1 MANRRSIGMGRQDVE
16 RAAETIVH
24 LGRDLGRAAVDFAV
38 SKSVTCGHTA
48 FTKADRSWMQP
59 DYLAYTIKFDREVRA
74 NDLDSV
80 LGPVGPKDRAA
91 VEEAWHEL
99 QTGMLQ
105 WRTRQ
110 HIVAAN
116 AAGRLRELLTD
127 EERADTA
134 VTLLLD
140 QSGSM
145 RGQKMLFAAATTDIV
160 QEFLLTLGFTCE
172 VLGFTTSA
180 WRGGRSRRRWKWRF
194 SPVHPGRLNDIL
206 HVIYKSADDRRA
218 STGAGISATCCVPT
232 SPRRTLTEKR
242 SCGPPNGYCPSRKAK
257 SHLIVLSDG
266 APVDD
271 STLLENGLTYLAD
284 HLQIVVKRIAEARQI
299 NLAAIGLGPQFRDFY
314 PVSSQID
321 APDDLCGALIS
332 LLERVLVSKEA
343 APKAPQV

>member
-1 MANRRSIGMGRQDVE
+1 MAIQRSIGVCRQDME
-16 RAAETIVH
+16 KAAETIGH
-24 LGRDLGRAAVDFAV
+24 DLGTAAVDFAV
-38 SKSVTCGHTA
+38 SKSVTYGHTA
-48 FTKADRSWMQP
+48 FTKADWSWMQP
-59 DYLAYTIKFDREVRA
+59 DYLAYTTKFDREVRA
-74 NDLDSV
+74 NDLDPV
-80 LGPVGPKDRAA
+80 LGPLGPRDRAA

-99 QTGMLQ
+99 QTGLLP

-110 HIVAAN
+110 HIAAAN

-145 RGQKMLFAAATTDIV
+145 RGQKMLFAAATVDIV

-194 SPVHPGRLNDIL
+194 RPGHPGRLNDIL

-218 STGAGISATCCVPT
+218 STGGWDFRHMLRPDLPKENIDGEAILWAA
-232 SPRRTLTEKR
+232 KR
-242 SCGPPNGYCPSRKAK
+242 LLSQPQSQK
-257 SHLIVLSDG
+257 HLIVLSDG

-271 STLLENGLTYLAD
+271 STLLENGLTYLTD
-284 HLQIVVKRIAEARQI
+284 HLQIVVERIAEARQI
-299 NLAAIGLGPQFRDFY
+299 NLAAIGIGPEFHDLY
-314 PVSSQID
+314 PVSSQVD

-343 APKAPQV
+343 APKALQV

>member
-1 MANRRSIGMGRQDVE
+1 
-16 RAAETIVH
+16 
-24 LGRDLGRAAVDFAV
+24 
-38 SKSVTCGHTA
+38 
-48 FTKADRSWMQP
+48 MQP
-59 DYLAYTIKFDREVRA
+59 DYLAYTTKFDREVRA
-74 NDLDSV
+74 NDLDSI
-80 LGPVGPKDRAA
+80 LGPLGPRDRAA

-99 QTGMLQ
+99 QTGLLP
-105 WRTRQ
+105 WRTGQ

-194 SPVHPGRLNDIL
+194 RLGHPGRLNDIL

-218 STGAGISATCCVPT
+218 STGGWDFRHMLRPDLPKENIDGEAILWAATRLSSLPQGQ
-232 SPRRTLTEKR
+232 K
-242 SCGPPNGYCPSRKAK
+242 
-257 SHLIVLSDG
+257 HLIVLSDG

-321 APDDLCGALIS
+321 APDDLCSALIS

-343 APKAPQV
+343 APKAPQI

>member
-1 MANRRSIGMGRQDVE
+1 
-16 RAAETIVH
+16 
-24 LGRDLGRAAVDFAV
+24 
-38 SKSVTCGHTA
+38 
-48 FTKADRSWMQP
+48 MQP
-59 DYLAYTIKFDREVRA
+59 DYLAYTTKFDREIRA

-80 LGPVGPKDRAA
+80 LGPLGFKDRAA
-91 VEEAWHEL
+91 VDEAWREL
-99 QTGMLQ
+99 QTGLLP

-116 AAGRLRELLTD
+116 ASTRLRELLTN

-145 RGQKMLFAAATTDIV
+145 RGQKMLFAAATMDIV
-160 QEFLLTLGFTCE
+160 QEFLVTLGFTCE

-194 SPVHPGRLNDIL
+194 RPRHPGRLNDIL
-206 HVIYKSADDRRA
+206 HIIYKSADDRRA
-218 STGAGISATCCVPT
+218 STGGWDFRQMLRPDLPKENVDGEAILWAAKRLISLPQGQ
-232 SPRRTLTEKR
+232 K
-242 SCGPPNGYCPSRKAK
+242 
-257 SHLIVLSDG
+257 HLVVLSDG

-271 STLLENGLTYLAD
+271 STLYENGLTYLAD
-284 HLQIVVKRIAEARQI
+284 HLHVVVKQVIEARQI
-299 NLAAIGLGPQFRDFY
+299 SLAAIGIGPQFHDFY
-314 PVSSQID
+314 PVSSQTE

-332 LLERVLVSKEA
+332 LLERILTSTEA